1 MNPLTARWIFCVGL
15 FVLAACAVL
24 PEPAQQAAPA
34 PAAEITMT
42 TETKLARVVRER
54 AELSARYGDSH
65 PAMIEAAAAES
76 TLREAAAAED
86 RTRFRRAL
94 IRALSEE
101 LSDALQDRR
110 ELSAQYGEAH
120 PRMRTVQGVI
130 FALTNAINAEV
141 HTAG

>member
-24 PEPAQQAAPA
+24 PEPAKQAAAA

-42 TETKLARVVRER
+42 TEMKLARVVRER
-54 AELSARYGDSH
+54 AELSTRYGERH

-76 TLREAAAAED
+76 ALREAASIDD
-86 RTRFRRAL
+86 RSQYRRAL

-110 ELSAQYGEAH
+110 ELSVQYGEAH
-120 PRMRTVQGVI
+120 PRMRTVQVVI
-130 FALTNAINAEV
+130 FALTAAINAEV
-141 HTAG
+141 HSAG